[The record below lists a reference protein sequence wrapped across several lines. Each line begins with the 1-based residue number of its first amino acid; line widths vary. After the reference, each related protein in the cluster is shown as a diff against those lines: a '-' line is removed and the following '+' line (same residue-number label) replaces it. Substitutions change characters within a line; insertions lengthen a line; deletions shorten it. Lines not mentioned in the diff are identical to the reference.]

1 MFKSPKKG
9 FEFIEYYGSKK
20 NYTANFR
27 KPIQIEGAT
36 HKRIKNTYNDL
47 SNISNIFLSILV
59 AYSLSRCKLPH
70 PQFEE

>member
-27 KPIQIEGAT
+27 KPIQIDGGNA
-36 HKRIKNTYNDL
+36 
-47 SNISNIFLSILV
+47 
-59 AYSLSRCKLPH
+59 
-70 PQFEE
+70 